1 MPPMANIDHIVN
13 ELRQQ
18 RDRLELAIKALSGG
32 SKTSSLRRGRK
43 PRKVRRLSAAARKRL
58 SDGAKARWAKAKKEG
73 RTSL

>member
-1 MPPMANIDHIVN
+1 MANIDQIVS
-13 ELRQQ
+13 ELQEQ

-32 SKTSSLRRGRK
+32 SKASSPRRGRK